1 MERRLAKTNILLTT
15 IGRRTYLVRYF
26 QEALKGN
33 GSVYVT
39 NSSPMVPAFEIA
51 DKAFLSPLTYDDEYI
66 PFLKKVCMDYKVNAI
81 VPVFDLELPILAR
94 HRKEF
99 EDIGTKIVVSG
110 EKTVLTCN
118 DKWLSFKFLD
128 EAGIGTPRTF
138 LDIETVKEAI
148 DNGDISYPV
157 MIKPRWGMG
166 TMSTYEACDDQE
178 LELLCK
184 KVKREIFDSYLKYES
199 SQDKEECVIFQEKLS
214 GQEYGLDI
222 ICDLDSHYRSTIVK
236 RKHEM
241 RANETDCAVTV
252 KDDNLKDIG
261 ECIAKSFGDMQG
273 PMDVDIIRCGDK
285 DYVLDLNARFGG
297 GYPFS
302 HIAGADVPRA
312 IVKWL
317 RGEMVEDGLITA
329 NENVTARKE
338 IGIVKLNV

>member
-1 MERRLAKTNILLTT
+1 VNRTNILLTT

-26 QEALKGN
+26 QKALNGN
-33 GSVYVT
+33 GNVYVT
-39 NSSPMVPAFEIA
+39 NSSSLVPAFEIA
-51 DKAFLSPLTYDDEYI
+51 DKAFLSPLTYDEGYV
-66 PFLKKVCMDYKVNAI
+66 PFLKRICLEYNINAI

-110 EKTVLTCN
+110 ENTVLTCN

-128 EAGIGTPRTF
+128 GAGIGTPRTF
-138 LDIETVKEAI
+138 LDINAVKAAI
-148 DNGDISYPV
+148 SNGEISYPI

-166 TMSTYEACDDQE
+166 TMSTYEACDEQE
-178 LELLCK
+178 LELLNK

-222 ICDLDSHYRSTIVK
+222 ICDLNGIFRNTIVK
-236 RKHEM
+236 KKYEM
-241 RANETDCAVTV
+241 RANETDCAITV
-252 KDDNLKDIG
+252 RDEALEDIG
-261 ECIAKSFGDMQG
+261 KCIAKSFGDMQG
-273 PMDVDIIRCGDK
+273 PMDVDVIRCGEK

-302 HIAGADVPRA
+302 HIAGADVPQA
-312 IVKWL
+312 IINWL
-317 RGEMVEDGLITA
+317 RGEAVEDNLITA
-329 NENVTARKE
+329 QEGVAARKE
-338 IGIVKLNV
+338 IGIVKINI